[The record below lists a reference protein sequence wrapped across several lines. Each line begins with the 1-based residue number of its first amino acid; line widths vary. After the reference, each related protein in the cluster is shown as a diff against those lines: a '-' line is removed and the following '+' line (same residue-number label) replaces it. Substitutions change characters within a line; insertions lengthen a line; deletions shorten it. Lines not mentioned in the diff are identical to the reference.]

1 MKPAIG
7 MLVRASALASTALI
21 LGMSGVAMAAEAGA
35 AADAAAAEMQQDASG
50 ALADIVVTA
59 EKRPTSLQKTPIS
72 ISVLGANDIQNRHVQ
87 SLLDLSN
94 GAIPSLRVAPFF
106 SRNSALIVNIRGIG
120 VLSDGNQPARDQ
132 GVGVYVDGVYLGRPQ
147 GLGAALYDIE
157 SIEVLKG
164 PQGTLFGRNTEGGA
178 VSITTKKPTGEFGVN
193 LIGGIG
199 NFGYYKT
206 EAHVDLPEFHNFS
219 LKIDGIVTARNGTVS
234 NPLSSAWGF
243 NAYQRR
249 GLHTQLQ
256 WKPSPDFTA
265 NYSYDTSYD
274 ASSSLYQQ
282 AIEAGTQ
289 ARAPILPL
297 QPKRAKSATIG
308 VPEQPS
314 IGKNSGHGLFL
325 DWKVAPNLTLKSIS
339 SYRELSQSQFDNAA
353 ATTTT
358 LPTALKANG
367 QFARYSL
374 AEFYQHQYS
383 QEFQAIGDLGRVHYV
398 VGAMGFH
405 EHVRDNAQAFYTMQ
419 LNADGTAA
427 TVLPLPSGN
436 VAAIPVNVPGAAVDR
451 ASRISTDSYGVFGQ
465 FTWTPAILEDNLH
478 LTAGARWTNDKK
490 NGELYI
496 VNNKLPVDAYG
507 VSRVLDFKKSWSR
520 VDPMINLAY
529 DVARDIHVYGKW
541 STGYKSGG
549 ANSRSL
555 SYMPFNPETVSIFE
569 IGAKTEFFDRHV
581 RFNIAAY
588 TGTYKDIQLDFAAPY
603 YNLDANGNPITAG
616 NIRTTLDTYNAAGK
630 GRVKGVEAEL
640 MIAPVRGLTLSANY
654 AYTSVRIPDTFN
666 PYPTY
671 VEGKGMVINT
681 TPIRIYTTYT
691 PKNALSGSIDW
702 ERPFSGFTLAAHFDV
717 NYDDGFYTA
726 STAPV
731 FKGDSSTVF
740 NGRLALSDIE
750 LGSGDAK
757 LTVSLWARNLFNEQ
771 HRFYISGNSAAGMT
785 SFFNEPRTFGVEAR
799 VQF

>member
-1 MKPAIG
+1 MCTR
-7 MLVRASALASTALI
+7 VSALTGAALI
-21 LGMSGVAMAAEAGA
+21 FGIPAAAI
-35 AADAAAAEMQQDASG
+35 AADADAADVAVSNSPQDASG
-50 ALADIVVTA
+50 ALTEIVVTA
-59 EKRPTSLQKTPIS
+59 EKRPASLQKTPIS
-72 ISVLGANDIQNRHVQ
+72 ISVLGADDIQNRHVQ

-147 GLGAALYDIE
+147 GLGAALFDIE

-178 VSITTKKPTGEFGVN
+178 VSITTRKPTGEFHADLTGGV
-193 LIGGIG
+193 G

-219 LKIDGIVTARNGTVS
+219 LKIDGIVTARDGTVR
-234 NPLSSAWGF
+234 NPLSGAWGF

-249 GLHTQLQ
+249 GIHTQLQ
-256 WKPSPDFTA
+256 WKPAPNFTA

-282 AIEAGTQ
+282 AIAGGTQ

-297 QPKRAKSATIG
+297 QPTRADSASIG

-314 IGKNSGHGLFL
+314 IGRNSGHGLFL
-325 DWKVAPNLTLKSIS
+325 EWQVAPSLTLKSIS
-339 SYRELSQSQFDNAA
+339 SYRELSQTQFDNAA
-353 ATTTT
+353 ATTMT
-358 LPTALKANG
+358 LPAALAAGG

-374 AEFYQHQYS
+374 AEFYQYQYS
-383 QEFQAIGDLGRVHYV
+383 QEFQAIGDLGRLHYV

-405 EHVRDNAQAFYTMQ
+405 EHVRDNAQAFYTMK
-419 LNADGTAA
+419 LNADGTVA
-427 TVLPLPSGN
+427 TVLPPPSSV
-436 VAAIPVNVPGAAVDR
+436 VAAIPVNMPGAAVDR
-451 ASRISTDSYGVFGQ
+451 ASRIGTDSYGVFGQ
-465 FTWTPAILEDNLH
+465 FTWTPAILDDGLH
-478 LTAGARWTNDKK
+478 LTAGARWTNDRK

-496 VNNKLPVDAYG
+496 INNKLPVDAYG
-507 VSRVLDFKKSWSR
+507 VSRVLGFRKSWSR
-520 VDPMINLAY
+520 VDPMVNIAY
-529 DVARDIHVYGKW
+529 DVTRDVHVYGKW

-581 RFNIAAY
+581 RFNVAAY
-588 TGTYKDIQLDFAAPY
+588 AGTYKNIQLDFVAPF
-603 YNLDANGNPITAG
+603 YNLDANGNPITADAT
-616 NIRTTLDTYNAAGK
+616 RTTLDTYNAPGN
-630 GRVKGVEAEL
+630 GRVRGVEAEL
-640 MIAPVRGLTLSANY
+640 LVAPVRGLTMSVNY
-654 AYTSVRIPDTFN
+654 AYTYVRIPDTFN
-666 PYPTY
+666 PYATFVP
-671 VEGKGMVINT
+671 GQGMVVNT

-691 PKNALSGSIDW
+691 PRNALSGAIDW
-702 ERPFSGFTLAAHFDV
+702 ERPFAGFTLTAHLDA
-717 NYDDGFYTA
+717 NYDDGFFTT

-731 FKGDSSTVF
+731 FKGDASTVF
-740 NGRLALSDIE
+740 NGRIALTDID
-750 LGSGDAK
+750 LGTSDAK
-757 LTVSLWARNLFNEQ
+757 LTVSLWGRNLFNEQ
-771 HRFYISGNSAAGMT
+771 HRFYISGNAASGMS

-799 VQF
+799 VKF

>member
-1 MKPAIG
+1 MKRLIAVR
-7 MLVRASALASTALI
+7 VRASALAGVALI
-21 LGMSGVAMAAEAGA
+21 LSMPVA
-35 AADAAAAEMQQDASG
+35 
-50 ALADIVVTA
+50 ALADVGAVNAVADTEQQDPNGMLTEIVVTA
-59 EKRPTSLQKTPIS
+59 EKRPTNLQKTPIS

-132 GVGVYVDGVYLGRPQ
+132 GVGIYVDGIYLGRPQ

-178 VSITTKKPTGEFGVN
+178 VSITTRKPTGEFHVSLLGGV
-193 LIGGIG
+193 G
-199 NFGYYKT
+199 NFGSYKT

-219 LKIDGIVTARNGTVS
+219 LKIDGIVTARDGTVK
-234 NPLSSAWGF
+234 NPLSGAWGF
-243 NAYQRR
+243 NAYDRR

-256 WKPSPDFTA
+256 WKPAPNFTA

-282 AIEAGTQ
+282 AIAGGTQ
-289 ARAPILPL
+289 PRAPVLPL
-297 QPKRAKSATIG
+297 QPDRTSTASVG

-325 DWKVAPNLTLKSIS
+325 EWQVAPSLTLKSIS
-339 SYRELSQSQFDNAA
+339 SYRKLSQSQFDNAA
-353 ATTTT
+353 ATTAT
-358 LPTALKANG
+358 LPGALAAGG

-383 QEFQAIGDLGRVHYV
+383 QEFQAIGDLGRIHYV

-419 LNADGTAA
+419 LNGDGTVA
-427 TVLPLPSGN
+427 TVLPPPSSTT
-436 VAAIPVNVPGAAVDR
+436 AAIPVNVPGAPVDR

-465 FTWTPAILEDNLH
+465 FTWTPGILEDNLH
-478 LTAGARWTNDKK
+478 LTAGARWTNDRK

-507 VSRVLDFKKSWSR
+507 VSRILTFKKSWSR
-520 VDPMINLAY
+520 VDPMVNLAY
-529 DVARDIHVYGKW
+529 DVTRDVHLYGKW

-555 SYMPFNPETVSIFE
+555 SYMPFNPEKVSIFE

-581 RFNIAAY
+581 RLNVSAY

-603 YNLDANGNPITAG
+603 YNFDAAGNPITAG
-616 NIRTTLDTYNAAGK
+616 TTRTTLDTYNAPGN

-640 MIAPVRGLTLSANY
+640 MVAPVRGLTLSASY
-654 AYTSVRIPDTFN
+654 AYTYVRIPDTSN
-666 PYPTY
+666 PYPTF
-671 VEGKGMVINT
+671 VEGKGMVVNT

-691 PKNALSGSIDW
+691 PRNALSGAIDW
-702 ERPFSGFTLAAHFDV
+702 ERSLSGFTLSGHLDA

-731 FKGDSSTVF
+731 FKGDASTIF
-740 NGRLALSDIE
+740 NGRIAVSDIG
-750 LGSGDAK
+750 LGAGETK

-771 HRFYISGNSAAGMT
+771 HRFYISGNAASGLT
-785 SFFNEPRTFGVEAR
+785 SFFNEPRTFGIEAQ
-799 VQF
+799 VKF